1 MSGYFL
7 HHLIHFGRTLR
18 AAGVPITPGQMMALV
33 RALEWIP
40 MGDREAFYHAAR
52 CTLIC
57 RREDLEVFDRIF
69 NWFWRNPLMG
79 GQLPPGLLSTAPGPI
94 RRRENRPRPAEV
106 GHPPSPESRSEN
118 PEAPP
123 VVLADR
129 AMTYSP
135 SEILRRKQFE
145 RFSEEEIQLARRLM
159 ARLRWQIQ
167 ERETRRLRPGPKG
180 EHLDLRRTARRS
192 LRHYGEWV
200 RLLWRTRKRKPRP
213 LVVLCDISG
222 SMERYARMLLH
233 FLHALSHTRRHVETF
248 VFGTR
253 LTRITRCLH
262 HRDLDQALQEV
273 SRTVVDWS
281 GGTRIGEC
289 MHAFNRD
296 WARRVLGR
304 GAVVMIISD
313 GWDRGDIDLLRQ
325 EMERLQKSCYRL
337 IWLNPLLGIPGYQ
350 PLTRGMQAA
359 LPYIDDFLPVHNL
372 ASLEQL
378 AAHLERLPSRRSAR
392 RSGLARSIELV
403 GSEEGLPLG

>member
-7 HHLIHFGRTLR
+7 HHLIRFGRVLR
-18 AAGVPITPGQMMALV
+18 AAGVPITPGQVMALV

-40 MGDREAFYHAAR
+40 LGDREAFYHAAR

-57 RREDLEVFDRIF
+57 RREDLEAFDRIF
-69 NWFWRNPLMG
+69 EWFWRNPLMG

-94 RRRENRPRPAEV
+94 RQRENRPRPVEV
-106 GHPPSPESRSEN
+106 GHPPSPEPRSEN

-123 VVLADR
+123 QIWADR
-129 AMTYSP
+129 AMTYS
-135 SEILRRKQFE
+135 SVEILRRKQFE
-145 RFSEEEIQLARRLM
+145 RFSEEEIELARRLM
-159 ARLRWQIQ
+159 ARFRWRIH
-167 ERETRRLRPGPKG
+167 ERETRRFRPGPKG
-180 EHLDLRRTARRS
+180 ERLDIRRTARRS
-192 LRHYGEWV
+192 MRHYGEWV
-200 RLLWRTRKRKPRP
+200 RLLWRARKRKPRP

-233 FLHALSHTRRHVETF
+233 FLHALSHTRRYVETF

-253 LTRITRCLH
+253 LTRITRCLR
-262 HRDLDQALQEV
+262 HRDVDHALQEV
-273 SRTVVDWS
+273 GRTVVDWS

-289 MHAFNRD
+289 LHAFNRD

-313 GWDRGDIDLLRQ
+313 GWDRGDIDLLRE

-378 AAHLERLPSRRSAR
+378 AAHLERLPARRSAR
-392 RSGLARSIELV
+392 RSGLARSIEV
-403 GSEEGLPLG
+403 VEAE

>member
-7 HHLIHFGRTLR
+7 HHLIRFGRTLR
-18 AAGVPITPGQMMALV
+18 AAGVPITPGQIMALV

-40 MGDREAFYHAAR
+40 IGDREAFYHAAR

-57 RREDLEVFDRIF
+57 RREDLEAFDRIF
-69 NWFWRNPLMG
+69 EWFWRNPQMG
-79 GQLPPGLLSTAPGPI
+79 GLLPPGLLPTAPGPV
-94 RRRENRPRPAEV
+94 RRRESRPRPAEV
-106 GHPPSPESRSEN
+106 GHLPSPQSQPEN

-123 VVLADR
+123 VILTDR

-135 SEILRRKQFE
+135 IEILRQKQFE

-159 ARLRWQIQ
+159 ARLRWRIH
-167 ERETRRLRPGPKG
+167 ERETRRLRPGLKG
-180 EHLDLRRTARRS
+180 ERLDLRRTVRRS
-192 LRHYGEWV
+192 MRHYGEWV

-233 FLHALSHTRRHVETF
+233 FLHALSHTRRQVETF

-253 LTRITRCLH
+253 LTRITRCLR
-262 HRDLDQALQEV
+262 HRDLDEALRQV
-273 SRTVVDWS
+273 GKTVMDWS

-289 MHAFNRD
+289 LHAFNRD

-313 GWDRGDIDLLRQ
+313 GWDRGDIDLLRR
-325 EMERLQKSCYRL
+325 EMERLQKMCYRL

-378 AAHLERLPSRRSAR
+378 ATHLERLPPRRSAR
-392 RSGLARSIELV
+392 RSGRPRPVEVL
-403 GSEEGLPLG
+403 EGMNGETMP

>member
-1 MSGYFL
+1 MPGYLL
-7 HHLIHFGRTLR
+7 HHLIRFGRTLR

-40 MGDREAFYHAAR
+40 LGDREAFYHAAR

-57 RREDLEVFDRIF
+57 RREDLETFNRIF
-69 NWFWRNPLMG
+69 HWFWRNPLMG
-79 GQLPPGLLSTAPGPI
+79 GQLPPGLLSTALGPI

-106 GHPPSPESRSEN
+106 GHSSSPGPHPEN

-123 VVLADR
+123 MVLADR

-135 SEILRRKQFE
+135 IEILRRKQFE
-145 RFSEEEIQLARRLM
+145 RFSEEEIQIARRLM
-159 ARLRWQIQ
+159 ARLRWRIH

-180 EHLDLRRTARRS
+180 DHLDLRRTVRRS

-200 RLLWRTRKRKPRP
+200 RLLWRARKRKPRP

-233 FLHALSHTRRHVETF
+233 FLHALSHTRRQVETF

-253 LTRITRCLH
+253 LTRITRCLRY
-262 HRDLDQALQEV
+262 RDLDQALQEV
-273 SRTVVDWS
+273 GRTVMDWS

-289 MHAFNRD
+289 LHAFNRD

-313 GWDRGDIDLLRQ
+313 GWDRGDIDLLRR

-378 AAHLERLPSRRSAR
+378 AAHLERLPIRRSAR
-392 RSGLARSIELV
+392 RSGLARSFQVL
-403 GSEEGLPLG
+403 GAEEGPEV

>member
-1 MSGYFL
+1 MSGYLL
-7 HHLIHFGRTLR
+7 HHLIRFGRTLR

-40 MGDREAFYHAAR
+40 LGDREAFYHAAR

-57 RREDLEVFDRIF
+57 RREDLETFNRIF
-69 NWFWRNPLMG
+69 HWFWRNPLMG

-106 GHPPSPESRSEN
+106 GHPSSPGPHPEN

-123 VVLADR
+123 MVLADR

-135 SEILRRKQFE
+135 IEILRRKQFE
-145 RFSEEEIQLARRLM
+145 RFSEEEIQIARRLM
-159 ARLRWQIQ
+159 ARLRWRIH

-180 EHLDLRRTARRS
+180 DHLDLRRTVRRS

-200 RLLWRTRKRKPRP
+200 RLLWRARKRKPRP

-233 FLHALSHTRRHVETF
+233 FLHALSHTRRQVETF

-253 LTRITRCLH
+253 LTRITRCLRY
-262 HRDLDQALQEV
+262 RDLDQALQEV
-273 SRTVVDWS
+273 GRTVMDWS

-289 MHAFNRD
+289 LHAFNRD

-313 GWDRGDIDLLRQ
+313 GWDRGDIDLLRR

-378 AAHLERLPSRRSAR
+378 AAHLERLPTRRSAR
-392 RSGLARSIELV
+392 RSGLARSFQVL
-403 GSEEGLPLG
+403 GAEEGPEV

>member
-1 MSGYFL
+1 MGGYLL
-7 HHLIHFGRTLR
+7 HHIVRFGRTLR
-18 AAGVPITPGQMMALV
+18 AAGVPITPGQIVAFI
-33 RALEWIP
+33 RALEWLP
-40 MGDREAFYHAAR
+40 LEDRELFYHAAR
-52 CTLIC
+52 CTLVC
-57 RREDLEVFDRIF
+57 RREDLETFDRVF
-69 NWFWRNPLMG
+69 EWFWRNPLMG

-94 RRRENRPRPAEV
+94 RRQENRLRPAEV
-106 GHPPSPESRSEN
+106 GHPPAPEPRSEN

-123 VVLADR
+123 VILADR

-135 SEILRRKQFE
+135 IEILRRKPFE
-145 RFSEEEIQLARRLM
+145 RFSEEEIQRVRRLM
-159 ARLRWQIQ
+159 ARLRWQIS
-167 ERETRRLRPGPKG
+167 ERETRRLRPGPRG
-180 EHLDLRRTARRS
+180 EHLDLRRTLRRS
-192 LRHYGEWV
+192 MRHYGEWV
-200 RLLWRTRKRKPRP
+200 RLLWRTHKRKPRP

-253 LTRITRCLH
+253 LTRITRCLR
-262 HRDLDQALQEV
+262 HRDLDEALREV
-273 SRTVVDWS
+273 SHTVVDWS

-289 MHAFNRD
+289 LHVFNRD
-296 WARRVLGR
+296 WGRRVLGR

-313 GWDRGDIDLLRQ
+313 GWDRGDVELLRR

-378 AAHLERLPSRRSAR
+378 AAHLERLPARRSAR
-392 RSGLARSIELV
+392 RSGLARPVPSGGPE
-403 GSEEGLPLG
+403 

>member
-1 MSGYFL
+1 MSGHLL
-7 HHLIHFGRTLR
+7 HHLIRFGRTLR

-40 MGDREAFYHAAR
+40 LGDREAFYHAAR

-57 RREDLEVFDRIF
+57 RREDLETFNRIF
-69 NWFWRNPLMG
+69 HWFWRNPLMG

-106 GHPPSPESRSEN
+106 GHPSSPGPHPEN

-123 VVLADR
+123 MVLADR

-135 SEILRRKQFE
+135 IEILRRKQFE
-145 RFSEEEIQLARRLM
+145 RFSEEEIQIARRLM
-159 ARLRWQIQ
+159 ARLRWRIH

-180 EHLDLRRTARRS
+180 DHLDLRRTVRRS

-200 RLLWRTRKRKPRP
+200 RLLWRARKRKPRP

-233 FLHALSHTRRHVETF
+233 FLHALSHTRRQVETF

-253 LTRITRCLH
+253 LTRITRCLRY
-262 HRDLDQALQEV
+262 RDLDQALQEV
-273 SRTVVDWS
+273 GRTVMDWS

-289 MHAFNRD
+289 LHAFNRD

-313 GWDRGDIDLLRQ
+313 GWDRGDIDLLRR

-378 AAHLERLPSRRSAR
+378 AAHLERLPTRRSAR
-392 RSGLARSIELV
+392 RSGLARSFQVL
-403 GSEEGLPLG
+403 GAEEGPEV

>member
-1 MSGYFL
+1 MSGHL
-7 HHLIHFGRTLR
+7 MHHIVRFGRTLR
-18 AAGVPITPGQMMALV
+18 AAGVPITPSQIVAFV

-40 MGDREAFYHAAR
+40 LENRELFYHTAR
-52 CTLIC
+52 CTLVC
-57 RREDLEVFDRIF
+57 RREDLETFDRVF
-69 NWFWRNPLMG
+69 EWFWRNPLMG
-79 GQLPPGLLSTAPGPI
+79 GQLPPGLLGTAPGPI
-94 RRRENRPRPAEV
+94 RRRENRPRPAEA
-106 GHPPSPESRSEN
+106 GHRPAPEPRSEN

-123 VVLADR
+123 MILTDR

-135 SEILRRKQFE
+135 LEILRRKQFE
-145 RFSEEEIQLARRLM
+145 RFSEEEIQLARQLM
-159 ARLRWQIQ
+159 ARLRWQIH

-180 EHLDLRRTARRS
+180 EQMDLRRTAQRG

-262 HRDLDQALQEV
+262 HRDLDEALREV
-273 SRTVVDWS
+273 SRTVMDWS
-281 GGTRIGEC
+281 GGTRNGEC
-289 MHAFNRD
+289 LHVFNRD
-296 WARRVLGR
+296 WGRRVLGR

-313 GWDRGDIDLLRQ
+313 GWDRGDVKLLGQ

-372 ASLEQL
+372 VSLEQL

-392 RSGLARSIELV
+392 RSGLARPVSSVEP
-403 GSEEGLPLG
+403 E

>member
-1 MSGYFL
+1 MPGYLL
-7 HHLIHFGRTLR
+7 HHLIRFGRTLR

-40 MGDREAFYHAAR
+40 LGDREAFYHAAR

-57 RREDLEVFDRIF
+57 RREDLETFNRIF
-69 NWFWRNPLMG
+69 HWFWRNPLMG

-106 GHPPSPESRSEN
+106 GHPSSPGPHPEN

-123 VVLADR
+123 MVLADR

-135 SEILRRKQFE
+135 IEILRRKQFE
-145 RFSEEEIQLARRLM
+145 RFSEEEIQIARRLM
-159 ARLRWQIQ
+159 ARLRWRIH

-180 EHLDLRRTARRS
+180 DHLDLRRTVRRS

-200 RLLWRTRKRKPRP
+200 RLLWRARKRKPRP

-233 FLHALSHTRRHVETF
+233 FLHALSHTRRQVETF

-253 LTRITRCLH
+253 LTRITRCLRY
-262 HRDLDQALQEV
+262 RDLDQALQEV
-273 SRTVVDWS
+273 GRTVMDWS

-289 MHAFNRD
+289 LHAFNRD

-313 GWDRGDIDLLRQ
+313 GWDRGDIDLLRR

-378 AAHLERLPSRRSAR
+378 AAHLERLPTRRSAR
-392 RSGLARSIELV
+392 RSGLARSFQVL
-403 GSEEGLPLG
+403 GAEEGPEV

>member
-1 MSGYFL
+1 MPGYLL
-7 HHLIHFGRTLR
+7 HHLIRFGRTLR

-40 MGDREAFYHAAR
+40 LGDREAFYHAAR

-57 RREDLEVFDRIF
+57 RREDLETFNRIF
-69 NWFWRNPLMG
+69 HWFWRNPLMG

-106 GHPPSPESRSEN
+106 GHPSSPGPHPEN

-123 VVLADR
+123 MVLADR

-135 SEILRRKQFE
+135 IEILRRKQFE
-145 RFSEEEIQLARRLM
+145 RFSEEEIQIARRLM
-159 ARLRWQIQ
+159 ARLRWRIH

-180 EHLDLRRTARRS
+180 DHLDLRRTVRRS

-200 RLLWRTRKRKPRP
+200 RLLWRARKRKPRP

-233 FLHALSHTRRHVETF
+233 FLHALSHTRRQVETF

-253 LTRITRCLH
+253 LTRITRCLRY
-262 HRDLDQALQEV
+262 RDLDQALQEV
-273 SRTVVDWS
+273 GRTVMDWS

-289 MHAFNRD
+289 LHAFNRD

-313 GWDRGDIDLLRQ
+313 GWDRGDIDLLRR

-378 AAHLERLPSRRSAR
+378 AAHLERLPIRRSAR
-392 RSGLARSIELV
+392 RSGLARSFQVL
-403 GSEEGLPLG
+403 GAEEGPEV

>member
-7 HHLIHFGRTLR
+7 YHLIRFGRTLR
-18 AAGVPITPGQMMALV
+18 AAGVPITPGQIMAMV

-40 MGDREAFYHAAR
+40 IGDREAFYYAAR

-57 RREDLEVFDRIF
+57 RREDLEAFDRIF
-69 NWFWRNPLMG
+69 EWFWRNPQMG
-79 GQLPPGLLSTAPGPI
+79 GLLPPGLLPTAPGPI
-94 RRRENRPRPAEV
+94 RRRESRPRPAEV
-106 GHPPSPESRSEN
+106 GHLPSPQPQPEN

-123 VVLADR
+123 VILADR

-135 SEILRRKQFE
+135 IEILRRKQFE

-159 ARLRWQIQ
+159 ARLRWRIH
-167 ERETRRLRPGPKG
+167 ERETRRLRPGLKG
-180 EHLDLRRTARRS
+180 EHLDLRRTVRRS
-192 LRHYGEWV
+192 MRHYGEWV

-233 FLHALSHTRRHVETF
+233 FLHALSHTRRQVEAF

-253 LTRITRCLH
+253 LTRITRCLRS
-262 HRDLDQALQEV
+262 RDLDEALREV
-273 SRTVVDWS
+273 GKTVMDWS

-289 MHAFNRD
+289 LHVFNRD

-313 GWDRGDIDLLRQ
+313 GWDRGDIDLLRR
-325 EMERLQKSCYRL
+325 EMERLQKLCYRL

-378 AAHLERLPSRRSAR
+378 AIHLERLPPRRSAR
-392 RSGLARSIELV
+392 RSGRLRPVEAL
-403 GSEEGLPLG
+403 EGMRGENGP

>member
-1 MSGYFL
+1 MSGYLL
-7 HHLIHFGRTLR
+7 HHLIRFGRTLR

-40 MGDREAFYHAAR
+40 LGDREAFYHAAR

-57 RREDLEVFDRIF
+57 RREDLETFNRIF
-69 NWFWRNPLMG
+69 HWFWRNPLMG

-106 GHPPSPESRSEN
+106 GHPSSPGPHPEN

-123 VVLADR
+123 MVLADR

-135 SEILRRKQFE
+135 IEILRRKQFE
-145 RFSEEEIQLARRLM
+145 RFSEEEIQIARRLM
-159 ARLRWQIQ
+159 ARLRWRIH

-180 EHLDLRRTARRS
+180 DHLDLRRTVRRS

-200 RLLWRTRKRKPRP
+200 RLLWRARKRKPRP

-233 FLHALSHTRRHVETF
+233 FLHALSHTRRQVETF

-253 LTRITRCLH
+253 LTRITRCLR
-262 HRDLDQALQEV
+262 HRDLDEALQEV
-273 SRTVVDWS
+273 GRTVMDWS

-289 MHAFNRD
+289 LHAFNRD

-313 GWDRGDIDLLRQ
+313 GWDRGDIDLLRR

-378 AAHLERLPSRRSAR
+378 AAHLERLPTRRSAR
-392 RSGLARSIELV
+392 RSGLARSFQVL
-403 GSEEGLPLG
+403 GAEEGPEV

>member
-1 MSGYFL
+1 MPG
-7 HHLIHFGRTLR
+7 HLLDHLVRFGRTLR
-18 AAGVPITPGQMMALV
+18 AAGVPITPGQIMALV

-40 MGDREAFYHAAR
+40 LGDREAFYHAAR

-57 RREDLEVFDRIF
+57 RREDLEIFDRIF
-69 NWFWRNPLMG
+69 EWFWRNPLMG
-79 GQLPPGLLSTAPGPI
+79 GQLPPGLLPTAPGPI

-106 GHPPSPESRSEN
+106 GHPPSGEPSAGN

-123 VVLADR
+123 VILTDR

-135 SEILRRKQFE
+135 VELLRRKQFE

-159 ARLRWQIQ
+159 ARLRWRIS

-180 EHLDLRRTARRS
+180 ERLDLRRTVRRS
-192 LRHYGEWV
+192 MRHHGEWV
-200 RLLWRTRKRKPRP
+200 RLLWRARKHKPRP

-253 LTRITRCLH
+253 LTRITRCLR
-262 HRDLDQALQEV
+262 HRDLDEALREV
-273 SRTVVDWS
+273 GKTVMDWS

-289 MHAFNRD
+289 LHVFNRD

-313 GWDRGDIDLLRQ
+313 GWDRGDVELLQR

-378 AAHLERLPSRRSAR
+378 AAHLERLPARRSAR
-392 RSGLARSIELV
+392 RSGLARWIPP
-403 GSEEGLPLG
+403 GGPD